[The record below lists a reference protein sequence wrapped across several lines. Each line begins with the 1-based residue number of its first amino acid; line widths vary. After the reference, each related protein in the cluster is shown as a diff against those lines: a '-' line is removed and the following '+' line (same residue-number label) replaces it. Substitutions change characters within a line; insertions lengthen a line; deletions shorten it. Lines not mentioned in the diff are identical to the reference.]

1 LPDCAKIGLADGLDL
16 PAKGADLFHKKAMHQ
31 MANPASG
38 IDLERD
44 GLPKP
49 RRAFALATILMGVT
63 LAVLDGTIANVALPT
78 IAQDLHATA
87 ASSIW
92 IVNAY
97 QMAIVISLLPLASL
111 GEILGYRRVYLGGVA
126 LFTLASVGCVLAPD
140 VMALTFARAAQGFG
154 AAGLMSVNGAL
165 LRYAVP
171 KDRFGR
177 ALGVLAMTIAIASSV
192 GPAFAGFALS
202 LVHWSWLF
210 AINLP
215 LGVLTLALGWRSLPE
230 SHRAAQSFDWV
241 SAGLSALTLGFF
253 ITTID
258 SLGEG
263 LSLAVGVAEAAI
275 CLTALALL
283 IRRER
288 RKAHPLLPLDLL
300 AIPIL
305 SLSLC
310 TSVAAFTAQTMAFV
324 SLPFTFQ
331 TLMGFAP
338 HEVGLLMIPWP
349 VALAL
354 VAPLSGRL
362 SDRYSSAVLGCAG
375 LAVLSVGLLALWL
388 LPVQPDP
395 VNIAWR
401 MALCG
406 LGFGLFQAP
415 NNRTLI
421 GSAPRARSGAASGL
435 QSTARLTGQ
444 CIGAALV
451 ALFLAHLGVAGAQL
465 ALAAAAT
472 FAAIAAGVSLT
483 RKGR

>member
-1 LPDCAKIGLADGLDL
+1 
-16 PAKGADLFHKKAMHQ
+16 
-31 MANPASG
+31 MANPMAAH
-38 IDLERD
+38 DLDRD
-44 GLPKP
+44 GLPAP
-49 RRAFALATILMGVT
+49 RRSFALATILLGVT
-63 LAVLDGTIANVALPT
+63 LAVIDGTIANVALPT
-78 IAQDLHATA
+78 IAQDFNASA

-97 QMAIVISLLPLASL
+97 QMAIVISLLPLAAL

-126 LFTLASVGCVLAPD
+126 LFTIASLGCVLAPN
-140 VMALTFARAAQGFG
+140 VMALTIARAVQGFG

-177 ALGVLAMTIAIASSV
+177 ALGVLAMTVAIASTI

-202 LVHWSWLF
+202 SVHWSWLF

-215 LGVLTLALGWRSLPE
+215 LGALTLALGWRSLPE
-230 SHRAAQSFDWV
+230 SHRAAQNFDWV
-241 SAGLSALTLGFF
+241 SASLSAVTLGFF

-258 SLGEG
+258 SLGGG
-263 LSLAVGVAEAAI
+263 LSWALGLAEAAI

-288 RKAHPLLPLDLL
+288 RKVHPLLPLDLL

-310 TSVAAFTAQTMAFV
+310 TSIAAFTAQMIALV

-331 TLMGFAP
+331 TLMGFSP
-338 HEVGLLMIPWP
+338 HMVGMLMIPWP

-375 LAVLSVGLLALWL
+375 LAVLSAGLLALWL
-388 LPVQPDP
+388 LPAQADP

-401 MALCG
+401 MAVCG

-421 GSAPRARSGAASGL
+421 GAAPKARSGAASGL
-435 QSTARLTGQ
+435 QSTARLMGQ

-451 ALFLAHLGVAGAQL
+451 ALFLAHFGIAGAQL

>member
-1 LPDCAKIGLADGLDL
+1 
-16 PAKGADLFHKKAMHQ
+16 
-31 MANPASG
+31 MANPMAG
-38 IDLERD
+38 LELDRD
-44 GLPKP
+44 GLPQP
-49 RRAFALATILMGVT
+49 RRTLALATILMGVT
-63 LAVLDGTIANVALPT
+63 LAVMDGTIANVALPT
-78 IAQDLHATA
+78 IAQDFHASA
-87 ASSIW
+87 AGSIW

-111 GEILGYRRVYLGGVA
+111 GEILGYRRVYLIGVA
-126 LFTLASVGCVLAPD
+126 LFTLASVACVLAPSIA
-140 VMALTFARAAQGFG
+140 MLTLARAGQGFG

-177 ALGVLAMTIAIASSV
+177 ALGVLAMGVAVASTI

-215 LGVLTLALGWRSLPE
+215 LGILTLAMGWRSLPE
-230 SHRAAQSFDWV
+230 SHRAAQAFDGL
-241 SAGLSALTLGFF
+241 SAGLSALTLGFL

-263 LSLAVGVAEAAI
+263 LSWGMGLAQAGI
-275 CLTALALL
+275 CLTALTLL

-300 AIPIL
+300 AIPVL

-338 HEVGLLMIPWP
+338 HDVGLLMIPWP
-349 VALAL
+349 IALAC

-375 LAVLSVGLLALWL
+375 LAVLSAGLLALWL
-388 LPVQPDP
+388 LPAQPTMID
-395 VNIAWR
+395 IAWR
-401 MALCG
+401 MAVCG

-421 GSAPRARSGAASGL
+421 GAAPKARSGAASGL

-451 ALFLAHLGVAGAQL
+451 ALFLAHFGVNGTQLTLAAAGAFS
-465 ALAAAAT
+465 ALAA
-472 FAAIAAGVSLT
+472 GLSLT
-483 RKGR
+483 RRGR

>member
-1 LPDCAKIGLADGLDL
+1 
-16 PAKGADLFHKKAMHQ
+16 
-31 MANPASG
+31 MANPLATP
-38 IDLERD
+38 DLDRD
-44 GLPKP
+44 GLPQP
-49 RRAFALATILMGVT
+49 RRAYAIATILVGIT
-63 LAVLDGTIANVALPT
+63 LAVMDGTIANVALPT
-78 IAQDLHATA
+78 IAQDFHATA
-87 ASSIW
+87 ARSIW

-97 QMAIVISLLPLASL
+97 QLAIVISLLPLASL

-126 LFTLASVGCVLAPD
+126 LFTLASLFCVLAPS
-140 VMALTFARAAQGFG
+140 VTALTVARAVQGFG

-177 ALGVLAMTIAIASSV
+177 ALGVLAMSVAIASTL

-202 LVHWSWLF
+202 VVHWSWLF

-215 LGVLTLALGWRSLPE
+215 LGALTLALGWRSLPE
-230 SHRAAQSFDWV
+230 SHRADHAFDWV
-241 SAGLSALTLGFF
+241 SAGLSAVTLGLL

-263 LSLAVGVAEAAI
+263 LSWPLGLAQAALCLAAI
-275 CLTALALL
+275 TLL
-283 IRRER
+283 IRREK

-310 TSVAAFTAQTMAFV
+310 TSVAAFTAQMMAFV

-331 TLMGFAP
+331 SLMGFAP
-338 HEVGLLMIPWP
+338 HQVGLLMIPWP
-349 VALAL
+349 IALAL
-354 VAPLSGRL
+354 VAPVSGRL
-362 SDRYSSAVLGCAG
+362 SDRYSSAVLGFAG
-375 LAVLSVGLLALWL
+375 LALLSAGLLALWL
-388 LPVQPDP
+388 LPAHPAMAD
-395 VNIAWR
+395 IAWR
-401 MALCG
+401 MAVCG

-421 GSAPRARSGAASGL
+421 GAAPKARSGAASGL

-444 CIGAALV
+444 CIGAAL
-451 ALFLAHLGVAGAQL
+451 AGLFLAHLGVAGAQVSL
-465 ALAAAAT
+465 AAAAIFSALAAAL
-472 FAAIAAGVSLT
+472 SLS
-483 RKGR
+483 RRGRGL